1 MRQMKGQPKEN
12 AREKKERKK
21 EFRENQ
27 DKVWTVAL
35 PTFGVIFLLIA
46 VSVYLSTRPKSVIEG
61 WKKAILVGV
70 AFPYQSHAHDHFLQD
85 LGVKNLSSLGRL
97 WAFLF
102 HFVLHFKRVYQTEI
116 KKKLLYLISSL
127 KNT

>member
-1 MRQMKGQPKEN
+1 MKGQPKEN

-21 EFRENQ
+21 EFRENK

-61 WKKAILVGV
+61 WRKANLWNMDLVGV
-70 AFPYQSHAHDHFLQD
+70 AFPYQSHAHVHFLQD

-102 HFVLHFKRVYQTEI
+102 HFVLH
-116 KKKLLYLISSL
+116 LM
-127 KNT
+127 

>member
-1 MRQMKGQPKEN
+1 MKGQPKEN

-21 EFRENQ
+21 EFRENK

-61 WKKAILVGV
+61 
-70 AFPYQSHAHDHFLQD
+70 
-85 LGVKNLSSLGRL
+85 
-97 WAFLF
+97 
-102 HFVLHFKRVYQTEI
+102 
-116 KKKLLYLISSL
+116 
-127 KNT
+127 

>member
-1 MRQMKGQPKEN
+1 MRQIKGQAKEN

-21 EFRENQ
+21 EFRENK

-61 WKKAILVGV
+61 
-70 AFPYQSHAHDHFLQD
+70 
-85 LGVKNLSSLGRL
+85 
-97 WAFLF
+97 
-102 HFVLHFKRVYQTEI
+102 
-116 KKKLLYLISSL
+116 
-127 KNT
+127 